1 MGDHSYQQSRMN
13 PRPGSG
19 TLFRGSLT
27 LLTMAV
33 ATASQAAGFYFEAV
47 GTPLS
52 VGTGGA
58 ANVTNNHGP
67 DAAWANPAGLTGTTA
82 PTILAGLTIAAP
94 VAKWDADVSEAG
106 GLSGGNTGQP
116 AAAPGLYYAQ
126 PLTDRWSVGFGVS
139 ALQGGGA
146 DYGRN
151 FVGRYG
157 TTEVAIQGLGAT
169 WSFGYKATDK
179 LSLGFGASVIQTQFN
194 QKIAINQAAIVGPG
208 TPDGEVEFRDLDD
221 LGVQPIVGL
230 QYQLNEKLLL
240 GLNYRAKF
248 DTELDGNLRLRNL
261 DPSIPLPANSNLEI
275 DWENPQWL
283 EAGLAWKVT
292 GTKYLW
298 LKGNWQEWSEFS
310 ENQLT
315 ISLPGP
321 AAPPQVAKLDR
332 KFDDTWSVGL
342 AFGTR
347 ERDIEVNSKKA
358 NSGWLFGLGYESSP
372 VSDGDR
378 TIDLPFDENWKIST
392 AYFNQ
397 GNKKLS
403 WSVAGQ
409 VQIFGD
415 SAVDQTAQGA
425 RFSGDFKDFY
435 VVYLTGTLRFLN

>member
-1 MGDHSYQQSRMN
+1 MINYSGKPSRRNHRTGTQHLLGGGLAMLALTASMG
-13 PRPGSG
+13 
-19 TLFRGSLT
+19 
-27 LLTMAV
+27 
-33 ATASQAAGFYFEAV
+33 SQAAGFYFEAV

-58 ANVTNNHGP
+58 ANVTNNIGP

-82 PTILAGLTIAAP
+82 PTILTGLTIAAP

-106 GLSGGNTGQP
+106 GLSGGNTGNP
-116 AAAPGLYYAQ
+116 AVAPGLYYAQ
-126 PLTDRWSVGFGVS
+126 PLTDRWSMGFGVS

-157 TTEVAIQGLGAT
+157 ATEVLLQGLGAT

-194 QKIAINQAAIVGPG
+194 QKIAINQAAVVGPG
-208 TPDGEVEFRDLDD
+208 TPDAEVEFRDLDD
-221 LGVQPIVGL
+221 LGVQPIVGV
-230 QYQLNEKLLL
+230 QYQVNDRLML
-240 GLNYRAKF
+240 GLNYRAEF

-261 DPSIPLPANSNLEI
+261 DPSIPLPGNSNLDI
-275 DWENPQWL
+275 DWTNPQWL

-292 GTKYLW
+292 GTKFIW
-298 LKGNWQEWSEFS
+298 LRGNWQEWSEFS

-315 ISLPGP
+315 ISLPAAG
-321 AAPPQVAKLDR
+321 APPQVAKLDR
-332 KFDDTWSVGL
+332 QFDDTWSVGL

-347 ERDIEVNSKKA
+347 ERDIDISSQKA
-358 NSGWLFGLGYESSP
+358 NGGWLFGVGYESSP

-378 TIDLPFDENWKIST
+378 TIDLPFEENWKIST
-392 AYFNQ
+392 AYFNS
-397 GNKKLS
+397 GNKKFG
-403 WSVAGQ
+403 WSLAGQ